1 MNFVSAVILG
11 FLQGMTEFLPVSS
24 SGHLVIAQSFIPG
37 FTQPGVLFD
46 VILHLGTTVAVLFYF
61 RKKIY
66 SISKEKI
73 IVLVIGTVPAGIIG
87 VLFNTEIEALFSSVK
102 LVGLALLAT
111 GLMDFGTDRFSGR
124 KQVVSKLDGLMIGI
138 GQAFAILPGVSRSGT
153 TIFVGTSQGIRRQEA
168 AEFSFLLSVPAIIGA
183 GAVELVSHGATN
195 NLSIFVYLGG
205 LVSSFL
211 TGILSISLVL
221 RLLAEEKFKY
231 FAVYCLI
238 IGIAVLII

>member
-1 MNFVSAVILG
+1 
-11 FLQGMTEFLPVSS
+11 
-24 SGHLVIAQSFIPG
+24 
-37 FTQPGVLFD
+37 
-46 VILHLGTTVAVLFYF
+46 
-61 RKKIY
+61 
-66 SISKEKI
+66 
-73 IVLVIGTVPAGIIG
+73 
-87 VLFNTEIEALFSSVK
+87 
-102 LVGLALLAT
+102 
-111 GLMDFGTDRFSGR
+111 MDFGTDRFSGR

>member
-73 IVLVIGTVPAGIIG
+73 IVVVVGTIPAGIIG
-87 VLFNTEIEALFSSVK
+87 VLFKTEIEGLFSSVK

-183 GAVELVSHGATN
+183 GVVELVSHGATN
-195 NLSIFVYLGG
+195 HLPILVYMGG
-205 LVSSFL
+205 LISAFL
-211 TGILSISLVL
+211 TGILAISLVL
-221 RLLAEEKFKY
+221 RLLTEEKFKY